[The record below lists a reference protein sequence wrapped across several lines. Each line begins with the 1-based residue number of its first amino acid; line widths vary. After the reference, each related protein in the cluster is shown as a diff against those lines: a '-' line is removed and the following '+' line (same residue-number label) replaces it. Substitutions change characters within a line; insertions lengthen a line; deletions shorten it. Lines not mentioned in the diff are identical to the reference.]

1 MGQTGFATIDLGWRL
16 ALVAFGSAVGGVLR
30 YLVSLGV
37 PATGAFPRA
46 TLVINIA
53 GSFLIGLVSGLVAR
67 CCGGSLAG
75 EWIRAVAVVG
85 FCGGFTTFSTFSNE
99 TFRLLEGGQALAAAV
114 YVTLSVLAGLAAVFL
129 GYLVSR

>member
-1 MGQTGFATIDLGWRL
+1 MGQICIASMDLGWRL

-30 YLVSLGV
+30 YLMSILC
-37 PATGAFPRA
+37 PASGAFPWT
-46 TLVINIA
+46 TLSINVI
-53 GSFLIGLVSGLVAR
+53 GSFVIGLTSGLIAR

-99 TFRLLEGGQALAAAV
+99 TFRLLEGGQSLAAAG

-129 GYLVSR
+129 GYFISR